1 MRGRVYADTAETG
14 ITFIG
19 NPQEVVRTTDRRYLD
34 QARTDFRLYVH
45 QTLAA
50 NQTFGGRYNPP
61 GEFGA
66 LYTASDE
73 DTAWAEIAARFRREG
88 ILGLPPEMGLLR
100 IVIREGRYVDLTD
113 ADVQPAWQVDAAV
126 LEASD
131 PTEDQRDAC
140 HVIGRAVRAVAD
152 FLLAPSAREE
162 GANIPLF
169 ADRDGGGLVM
179 DLSSVSPARPPAHLA
194 RVSREAW

>member
-1 MRGRVYADTAETG
+1 VHADLPESG

-19 NPQEVVRTTDRRYLD
+19 YPVEVVRTSDRKYLD
-34 QARTDFRLYVH
+34 QARADFPGYVH

-50 NQTFGGRYNPP
+50 NQAFGGRYNPP

-73 DTAWAEIAARFRREG
+73 VTAWAEIAARFRREG
-88 ILGLPPEMGLLR
+88 IPGLPPEMGLLR

-113 ADVQPAWQVDAAV
+113 GDVQRAWDVDPAVV
-126 LEASD
+126 KASD
-131 PTEDQRDAC
+131 PTADQRAAC
-140 HVIGRAVRAVAD
+140 HAIGRAVRAVAD
-152 FLLAPSAREE
+152 LLLAPSARDE

-169 ADRDGGGLVM
+169 TGRESGELVI
-179 DLSSVSPARPPAHLA
+179 DLSSASTARPPAHLEQ
-194 RVSREAW
+194 VSREAW

>member
-1 MRGRVYADTAETG
+1 VYADISEIG

-19 NPQEVVRTTDRRYLD
+19 DPQEVVRTTDGRYLD
-34 QARTDFRLYVH
+34 QARADFGLYVH

-50 NQTFGGRYNPP
+50 NQAFGGRYNPP

-88 ILGLPPEMGLLR
+88 IPGLPPEMGLLR
-100 IVIREGRYVDLTD
+100 IVIREGRYVDHTD
-113 ADVQPAWQVDAAV
+113 ADVQRAWDVDPAV

-131 PTEDQRDAC
+131 PTGDQRDAC
-140 HVIGRAVRAVAD
+140 HAIGRAVRAVAD
-152 FLLAPSAREE
+152 FLLAPSARED

-169 ADRDGGGLVM
+169 VDREGGGLVI
-179 DLSSVSPARPPAHLA
+179 DLASASTARPPGHLA
-194 RVSREAW
+194 QVSREPW